1 MPRRSELML
10 SRRTVDALSVAHGD
24 AIFRDRDLPGLRIP
38 AKPITE
44 SGVKPIT
51 QSGQADHLSE
61 RSDAGVRLCRSVI
74 GLGQ

>member
-1 MPRRSELML
+1 MSFG
-10 SRRTVDALSVAHGD
+10 TVLQNL
-24 AIFRDRDLPGLRIP
+24 AIPMRIP
-38 AKPITE
+38 VKPITD

>member
-1 MPRRSELML
+1 MNENEDSLDGIELLIHLLYLLFQL
-10 SRRTVDALSVAHGD
+10 SSSGHSLCV
-24 AIFRDRDLPGLRIP
+24 RIP
-38 AKPITE
+38 VKPITE

-51 QSGQADHLSE
+51 ESGQVDHLSE

>member
-1 MPRRSELML
+1 MEGVSDGAGDSSLEGA
-10 SRRTVDALSVAHGD
+10 SHGV
-24 AIFRDRDLPGLRIP
+24 RIP
-38 AKPITE
+38 VKSITE

-51 QSGQADHLSE
+51 ESGQVDHLSE

>member
-1 MPRRSELML
+1 MA
-10 SRRTVDALSVAHGD
+10 VDE
-24 AIFRDRDLPGLRIP
+24 IWPGMCSLASKGTASKLRIP
-38 AKPITE
+38 VKPIID